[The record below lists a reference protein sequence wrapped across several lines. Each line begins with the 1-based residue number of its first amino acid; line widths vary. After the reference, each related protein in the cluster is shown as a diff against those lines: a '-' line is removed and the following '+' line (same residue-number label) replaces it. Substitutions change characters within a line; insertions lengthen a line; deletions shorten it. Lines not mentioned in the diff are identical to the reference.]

1 MSLPTG
7 ARWLG
12 GLLGAAGPLGQQVQV
27 GEAGGHAAGRRL
39 AALLPRAVDG
49 GGGERLAAHT
59 LAGHLRADTK
69 GRV

>member
-1 MSLPTG
+1 MSLPTS

-59 LAGHLRADTK
+59 LAGHLRGNTR